1 MKKIAKY
8 ILVAIAPALL
18 LSSCIKEVEPL
29 NGAATEN
36 QVMNSP

>member
-18 LSSCIKEVEPL
+18 LSSCIKETTPM
-29 NGAATEN
+29 NGAAT
-36 QVMNSP
+36 